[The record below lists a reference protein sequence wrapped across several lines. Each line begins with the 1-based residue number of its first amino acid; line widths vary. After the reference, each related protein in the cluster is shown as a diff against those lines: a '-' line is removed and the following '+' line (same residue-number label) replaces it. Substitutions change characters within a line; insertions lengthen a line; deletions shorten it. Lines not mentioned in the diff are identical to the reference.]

1 MGFLGIKTNRDREHE
16 LNMQREHDEAEAKK
30 AAAALASQERQQA
43 KRENEQTRREKAR
56 LDSAERESEA
66 NRRSEER
73 KIQIKTDA
81 EIEQTQIE
89 ADTQKALA
97 QMENERTIAKYNAQV
112 AMNAKDREEQTEC
125 TKIEE
130 EENTKRIEINAN
142 RDIEIANKKMQIK
155 YEALST
161 MKDMFTSYLNV
172 VSESHKAEI
181 EALIALNETR
191 KVKYLAS
198 LEKAQAR
205 HEKLLDLSKEAKGQE
220 KLNYLNESREL
231 EKTIRDLQTADK
243 EADED
248 LTGTLAMLRDKQKHD
263 IEQGQTKLTNM
274 DSLFIDYKGDEQ
286 Q

>member
-30 AAAALASQERQQA
+30 AAAELQA

-56 LDSAERESEA
+56 LDSAERESES

-112 AMNAKDREEQTEC
+112 AINAKDREEQTER
-125 TKIEE
+125 TRIEE

-142 RDIEIANKKMQIK
+142 RDIEIANKEMQVK
-155 YEALST
+155 YEAIST

-181 EALIALNETR
+181 EALIAFNETR

>member
-1 MGFLGIKTNRDREHE
+1 MGVLGIKTKKDREHE

-43 KRENEQTRREKAR
+43 KREEEQTRREKAR

-73 KIQIKTDA
+73 KIQIKADA

-89 ADTQKALA
+89 ANTQKALA
-97 QMENERTIAKYNAQV
+97 QMENERTVAKYNAKV

-125 TKIEE
+125 TKITE
-130 EENTKRIEINAN
+130 EENTKRVEINAN
-142 RDIEIANKKMQIK
+142 RDIEITNKEMQIK

-181 EALIALNETR
+181 EALIAFNETR

-263 IEQGQTKLTNM
+263 MEQGQTKLTNM

>member
-1 MGFLGIKTNRDREHE
+1 MGFLGIKTKRDREHE

-30 AAAALASQERQQA
+30 AAAELASQERQQA
-43 KRENEQTRREKAR
+43 KREKEQTRREKAR

-73 KIQIKTDA
+73 KIQIEA
-81 EIEQTQIE
+81 NTQ
-89 ADTQKALA
+89 QALA
-97 QMENERTIAKYNAQV
+97 QMENERTVAKYNAKV

-125 TKIEE
+125 TKITE
-130 EENTKRIEINAN
+130 EENTKRVEINAN
-142 RDIEIANKKMQIK
+142 RDIEIANKEMQIK

-181 EALIALNETR
+181 EALIAFNETR

-263 IEQGQTKLTNM
+263 MEQGQTKLTNM

>member
-1 MGFLGIKTNRDREHE
+1 MGLFGINTKKDREHE
-16 LNMQREHDEAEAKK
+16 LNKQREHDEAEAKK
-30 AAAALASQERQQA
+30 AAAELASQERQQA

-97 QMENERTIAKYNAQV
+97 QMENERTIAEYNAQV
-112 AMNAKDREEQTEC
+112 AINAKNREEQTER
-125 TKIEE
+125 TRIEE

-142 RDIEIANKKMQIK
+142 RDIEIANKEMQIK

-181 EALIALNETR
+181 EALIAFNETR

-263 IEQGQTKLTNM
+263 MEQGQTKLTNM

>member
-1 MGFLGIKTNRDREHE
+1 MGFFGINTKKDREHE

-112 AMNAKDREEQTEC
+112 AINAKDREEQTEC

-130 EENTKRIEINAN
+130 EENTKRVEINAN

-181 EALIALNETR
+181 EALIAFNETR

>member
-30 AAAALASQERQQA
+30 AAAELQA

-56 LDSAERESEA
+56 LDSAERESES

-125 TKIEE
+125 TRIEE

-142 RDIEIANKKMQIK
+142 RDIEIANKEMQIK

-161 MKDMFTSYLNV
+161 TKDMFTSYLNV

>member
-16 LNMQREHDEAEAKK
+16 LNKQREHDEAEAKK
-30 AAAALASQERQQA
+30 AAAELASQERQQA

-112 AMNAKDREEQTEC
+112 AINAKDREEQTEC
-125 TKIEE
+125 TRIEE

-263 IEQGQTKLTNM
+263 MEQGQTKLTNM

>member
-1 MGFLGIKTNRDREHE
+1 MGFFGINTKKDREHE

-73 KIQIKTDA
+73 KIQIEA
-81 EIEQTQIE
+81 NTQ
-89 ADTQKALA
+89 QALA
-97 QMENERTIAKYNAQV
+97 QMENERTVAKYNAKV

-125 TKIEE
+125 TKITE
-130 EENTKRIEINAN
+130 EENTKRVEINAN
-142 RDIEIANKKMQIK
+142 RDIEIANKEMQIK

-181 EALIALNETR
+181 EALIAFNETR

>member
-1 MGFLGIKTNRDREHE
+1 MGFFGINTKKDREHE
-16 LNMQREHDEAEAKK
+16 LNMQREHDEAKAKEE
-30 AAAALASQERQQA
+30 AAALASQERQQA
-43 KRENEQTRREKAR
+43 KREEEQTRREKAR

-73 KIQIKTDA
+73 KIQIKADA

-89 ADTQKALA
+89 ANTQKALA
-97 QMENERTIAKYNAQV
+97 QMENERTIAEYNAKV

-125 TKIEE
+125 TKITE
-130 EENTKRIEINAN
+130 EENTKRVEINAN
-142 RDIEIANKKMQIK
+142 RDIEIANKEMQIK

-181 EALIALNETR
+181 EALIAFNETR

-263 IEQGQTKLTNM
+263 MEQGQTKLTNM

>member
-30 AAAALASQERQQA
+30 AVAERASQERQQA
-43 KRENEQTRREKAR
+43 KREEEQTRREKAR

-73 KIQIKTDA
+73 KIQIEA
-81 EIEQTQIE
+81 NTQ
-89 ADTQKALA
+89 QALA
-97 QMENERTIAKYNAQV
+97 QMENERTVAKYNAKV

-125 TKIEE
+125 TKITE
-130 EENTKRIEINAN
+130 EENTKRVEINAN
-142 RDIEIANKKMQIK
+142 RDIEIANKEMQIK

-181 EALIALNETR
+181 EALIAFNETR

>member
-1 MGFLGIKTNRDREHE
+1 MGLFGIKTKRDREHE

-30 AAAALASQERQQA
+30 AAAERASQERQQA
-43 KRENEQTRREKAR
+43 KREEEQTRREKAR

-125 TKIEE
+125 TRIEE

-142 RDIEIANKKMQIK
+142 RDIEIANKEMQMK

-172 VSESHKAEI
+172 VSESHKTEI
-181 EALIALNETR
+181 ETLITFNETR

>member
-30 AAAALASQERQQA
+30 AAAELASQERQQA

-56 LDSAERESEA
+56 LDSAERESES

-73 KIQIKTDA
+73 KIQIKADA

-97 QMENERTIAKYNAQV
+97 RMENERTIAKYNAQV
-112 AMNAKDREEQTEC
+112 AMNAKDREEQTER
-125 TKIEE
+125 TRIEE

>member
-1 MGFLGIKTNRDREHE
+1 MGLFGINTKKDREHE

-30 AAAALASQERQQA
+30 AAAERASQERQQA

-56 LDSAERESEA
+56 LDSAERESES

-97 QMENERTIAKYNAQV
+97 QMENERTIAEYNAQV
-112 AMNAKDREEQTEC
+112 AINAKNREEQTER
-125 TKIEE
+125 TRIEE
-130 EENTKRIEINAN
+130 EENTKRVEINAN
-142 RDIEIANKKMQIK
+142 RDIEIANKEMQIK

-181 EALIALNETR
+181 EALIAFNETR